1 MSSPSPSPR
10 RRANTANSPARA
22 WNSSNARVPVERPVS
37 ALRTPFKKFEPGTPR
52 GIPNPDSPAPKFDS
66 AAIRKAASP
75 SKLSKASPKKEVKDY
90 EVPVYDFSVR
100 GNNLLKPVVQRR
112 KPLTATPGQAASHIE
127 PKAKTDGVAT
137 AMLDKSHAARGAVVP
152 ASAVGL
158 RIKKPV
164 DVPLPETPV
173 AGPSGMANRPKK
185 TAGSIPLSASP
196 TGSALTR
203 SVTSRSVAR
212 LKRSPESVPLP
223 ASPAVNVGASVSTKT
238 VKLTMPAMILVRR
251 ELKPEISQAS
261 AAELETSLSPG
272 TMKHV
277 APQLLDSET
286 AAIGKATHPQLKRKQ
301 RLAAQASIDGS
312 GLGLSPSKAAK
323 APAVHVGPSK
333 TQPIVPHPA
342 IDGAFKDPKSP
353 PSASPKLERQVAPNG
368 EVFLISAKPL
378 KLQTK
383 LQVSPRS
390 GGTRAASVKTVSPKG
405 KGPTLPIKP
414 VAHGMLAGFSSRHE
428 VVSPKGKSP
437 TLPINTIGYG
447 TSAGPSNRLVSDS
460 TSTAADDEGDAV
472 LQYSYQVKM
481 DPEHR
486 KKATFEA
493 GDHVLAVDSQ
503 IVQRK
508 PSSRRINS
516 ASDPVASTAPKHTES
531 IEYQAKQYL
540 SQTLNP
546 KSLLDVQD
554 GAQRDLKTRPFVKS
568 SPIKEAKAFDQ
579 AAYQTMILKAY
590 IDERPAI
597 QIKLGRPRSRHRH
610 GSSGQAQIASDVR
623 DGSSSEFSVDFLKS
637 DASQKIIQQTFV
649 KLDMHGSG
657 WSKQPLAS
665 PIREPVSP
673 RDAEYGNFSGRIN
686 MSSSKRD
693 RAREFNLGWASEQPH
708 DNNFHLSSDHPM
720 SPLRH
725 MSRPVVPSTSTIR
738 SDDAFEHF
746 DDADHDEMDY
756 SGLCADA
763 NVLEAE
769 LKRLEREL
777 AAIPQ
782 TQYPGDQ
789 YVDDVAALEV
799 LVDLQAGVGEQT
811 SMTTDTT
818 TFTTTTTTIE
828 LPHKSALSMSHRGS
842 VSSHKSVR
850 WDPSIDEIATPVVQ
864 DKGKGKAIETV
875 AEVAEV
881 AAVAVEEKK
890 SRYELQLEDLFKQAN
905 GANGDSSEA
914 KIVGL
919 GLETVRTLR
928 LKGEEHKIAGIMKLV
943 REAVA
948 FDIADEEEEAKAALF
963 EVAVSAAPPARL
975 NPLVPEFTPRNVKEN
990 APWTLNLG
998 PCQQYSHTGMLG
1010 YEVDDWRKP
1019 SPPREV
1025 GLRNPSFEGVS
1036 NPDAVVEE
1044 HVFHD
1049 PAVLSV
1055 SPGRKRVDKFG
1066 MSSFDSTHQS
1076 ISAENF
1082 VDSLFDSGDP
1092 AILRVGQSPSR
1103 RLRAISDQTF
1113 ATTGPISVPA
1123 TAISQTVRKRVIW
1136 DDPDEPG
1143 GREVAILSKRY
1154 AERFL
1159 TRFEE
1164 KYPLTGTKAKV
1175 VPKKK
1180 LEDLPKKLDEDL
1192 LLNGVAS
1199 LKPKKLA
1206 TDAADVQQRLELL
1219 LLKKKEAKVKK
1230 MRSASGSGLSEWGVR
1245 VET

>member
-10 RRANTANSPARA
+10 RRANTGDSPTRA

-37 ALRTPFKKFEPGTPR
+37 ALRTPFEKFEPGTPR
-52 GIPNPDSPAPKFDS
+52 GIPNPDSPAPKFDLS
-66 AAIRKAASP
+66 TAILKTASS
-75 SKLSKASPKKEVKDY
+75 SKLSKPSPKKEVKDY
-90 EVPVYDFSVR
+90 EVPAYDFSVR
-100 GNNLLKPVVQRR
+100 GNTLLKPVVQRR

-127 PKAKTDGVAT
+127 PKAKAPGVT
-137 AMLDKSHAARGAVVP
+137 TTVPDKPYVASGAVVP

-158 RIKKPV
+158 RVKKPS
-164 DVPLPETPV
+164 DVPLPDTPV
-173 AGPSGMANRPKK
+173 GASGMANRLKK
-185 TAGSIPLSASP
+185 ATGSVPLSASP
-196 TGSALTR
+196 MGSVLTR
-203 SVTSRSVAR
+203 GVTSRSVTR
-212 LKRSPESVPLP
+212 LKKAPESVPLP
-223 ASPAVNVGASVSTKT
+223 ASPAVNVAASVSAKP
-238 VKLTMPAMILVRR
+238 VKLTMPAMILMRQ
-251 ELKPEISQAS
+251 ELKPEVSQAS

-277 APQLLDSET
+277 APQLLGSET

-333 TQPIVPHPA
+333 AQPAVPHPA

-353 PSASPKLERQVAPNG
+353 PNASPKLERQVARNG
-368 EVFLISAKPL
+368 EVFLVSTKPL
-378 KLQTK
+378 RLQTK

-390 GGTRAASVKTVSPKG
+390 GAARAIPTKNVSPKG
-405 KGPTLPIKP
+405 KGAALPIK
-414 VAHGMLAGFSSRHE
+414 VIIGGGNIAGSS
-428 VVSPKGKSP
+428 S
-437 TLPINTIGYG
+437 
-447 TSAGPSNRLVSDS
+447 RLVSDS
-460 TSTAADDEGDAV
+460 TSTAADDESDGV
-472 LQYSYQVKM
+472 FQYSYQAKM
-481 DPEHR
+481 DLER
-486 KKATFEA
+486 RETDSSEA
-493 GDHVLAVDSQ
+493 HVLVVDPQ
-503 IVQRK
+503 ITERK
-508 PSSRRINS
+508 PCSRRINS
-516 ASDPVASTAPKHTES
+516 ASDPVASSAPKHTES

-554 GAQRDLKTRPFVKS
+554 GAQKDSKTSALVKS
-568 SPIKEAKAFDQ
+568 SPVKEAKVSAEYS
-579 AAYQTMILKAY
+579 AEAEAVYRAMIMKAY
-590 IDERPAI
+590 LDERPAI

-610 GSSGQAQIASDVR
+610 GSSGQTQVASDVR

-657 WSKQPLAS
+657 WSKQPFAS

-673 RDAEYGNFSGRIN
+673 RSAEYGNFSRCMN
-686 MSSSKRD
+686 MSPSERD
-693 RAREFNLGWASEQPH
+693 RAREFSFGWASEQPH
-708 DNNFHLSSDHPM
+708 GHNFHLSSDHPM

-725 MSRPVVPSTSTIR
+725 MSRPLVPSSSTIR

-746 DDADHDEMDY
+746 DDADYDEIDY

-769 LKRLEREL
+769 LQRLEREL
-777 AAIPQ
+777 AATPQ
-782 TQYPGDQ
+782 SQYPGDQ

-799 LVDLQAGVGEQT
+799 LVDLQAGVGEQRQA

-818 TFTTTTTTIE
+818 TVITTTTTVE

-864 DKGKGKAIETV
+864 DKGKGKAVETA
-875 AEVAEV
+875 AEV
-881 AAVAVEEKK
+881 VEEKK
-890 SRYELQLEDLFKQAN
+890 SRYELQLEDLFKQAS

-914 KIVGL
+914 RIVGL

-928 LKGEEHKIAGIMKLV
+928 LKGEEHRIAGIMKLV
-943 REAVA
+943 HEAIA
-948 FDIADEEEEAKAALF
+948 FDDADDEEEATATPV
-963 EVAVSAAPPARL
+963 EVAVAAAPAAKL

-998 PCQQYSHTGMLG
+998 PCEQYNHTGMLG

-1019 SPPREV
+1019 SPPRE
-1025 GLRNPSFEGVS
+1025 GILCNTSYKGAS
-1036 NPDAVVEE
+1036 TPDAIVEE
-1044 HVFHD
+1044 NLFHD

-1055 SPGRKRVDKFG
+1055 SPGRKRVGKFG

-1076 ISAENF
+1076 ISAESF

-1103 RLRAISDQTF
+1103 RLRAVSDQTF
-1113 ATTGPISVPA
+1113 ATTGAISVPA
-1123 TAISQTVRKRVIW
+1123 TAASQTVRKRVIW

-1143 GREVAILSKRY
+1143 GREVAILSKKY

-1230 MRSASGSGLSEWGVR
+1230 LRSASGSGLSEWGVR
-1245 VET
+1245 VEA

>member
-1 MSSPSPSPR
+1 M
-10 RRANTANSPARA
+10 
-22 WNSSNARVPVERPVS
+22 
-37 ALRTPFKKFEPGTPR
+37 
-52 GIPNPDSPAPKFDS
+52 PNLDSPAPKFDLS
-66 AAIRKAASP
+66 TAILKTAS
-75 SKLSKASPKKEVKDY
+75 STKLSKQSPKKEAKDY
-90 EVPVYDFSVR
+90 DVPAYDFTMR
-100 GNNLLKPVVQRR
+100 GNTLLKPVVQRR

-127 PKAKTDGVAT
+127 PKAKIPGVT
-137 AMLDKSHAARGAVVP
+137 TTVPDKPHVASGAVVP

-158 RIKKPV
+158 RVKKPS
-164 DVPLPETPV
+164 DVPLPDTPV
-173 AGPSGMANRPKK
+173 AGHSSMANRLKK
-185 TAGSIPLSASP
+185 A
-196 TGSALTR
+196 TGSVTLPTSPMGPALTR
-203 SVTSRSVAR
+203 AVTSRSVTRVKKA
-212 LKRSPESVPLP
+212 PELVPLP
-223 ASPAVNVGASVSTKT
+223 ASPAANATANVSTKP
-238 VKLTMPAMILVRR
+238 VKLTMPAMILMRQG
-251 ELKPEISQAS
+251 LKPEVSQAS
-261 AAELETSLSPG
+261 VAELETSLSPG

-277 APQLLDSET
+277 APQLLVSET

-333 TQPIVPHPA
+333 AQPAVPHSA

-353 PSASPKLERQVAPNG
+353 PNTSPKLERQVAPHG
-368 EVFLISAKPL
+368 EVSLVSTKPL
-378 KLQTK
+378 RVQTK
-383 LQVSPRS
+383 LEVSPRS
-390 GGTRAASVKTVSPKG
+390 GVPSVVPTKIVSPRG
-405 KGPTLPIKP
+405 KGPALPSKDIM
-414 VAHGMLAGFSSRHE
+414 GGGE
-428 VVSPKGKSP
+428 V
-437 TLPINTIGYG
+437 
-447 TSAGPSNRLVSDS
+447 AGPSSRLVSDS
-460 TSTAADDEGDAV
+460 TSTAADDERDEV
-472 LQYSYQVKM
+472 HQYRYHAKM
-481 DPEHR
+481 DFERR
-486 KKATFEA
+486 KKDSSEA
-493 GDHVLAVDSQ
+493 HVLVVDPL
-503 IVQRK
+503 IVERK
-508 PSSRRINS
+508 SFSRRINS
-516 ASDPVASTAPKHTES
+516 ASDPVASSAPKHTES

-546 KSLLDVQD
+546 RALLGIQD
-554 GAQRDLKTRPFVKS
+554 GAQKDLKKGPLVKS
-568 SPIKEAKAFDQ
+568 SPVKERNVPVEYSTEAE
-579 AAYQTMILKAY
+579 AAYQAMIMKAY
-590 IDERPAI
+590 NDERPAI
-597 QIKLGRPRSRHRH
+597 QVKLGRPRSRHRH
-610 GSSGQAQIASDVR
+610 GSSGQTQVASHVR

-637 DASQKIIQQTFV
+637 DASQKIIQQTFI
-649 KLDMHGSG
+649 KLDMNGSG

-673 RDAEYGNFSGRIN
+673 SNAEYGSFSRR
-686 MSSSKRD
+686 MSTSPSEPD
-693 RAREFNLGWASEQPH
+693 RAREFSLGWASEEPH
-708 DNNFHLSSDHPM
+708 GHNFHLSSDHPM

-725 MSRPVVPSTSTIR
+725 MSRPLVTSSSTIG

-746 DDADHDEMDY
+746 DDADYAEIDY
-756 SGLCADA
+756 SGLCTDA

-769 LKRLEREL
+769 LQRFEREL

-782 TQYPGDQ
+782 SQRPGDQ

-799 LVDLQAGVGEQT
+799 PVDLQAGVGEQGQA
-811 SMTTDTT
+811 SLTTNTAT
-818 TFTTTTTTIE
+818 VTTTTATVE
-828 LPHKSALSMSHRGS
+828 LPHKSALSMLHRGS

-850 WDPSIDEIATPVVQ
+850 WDPSIEEIAIPVVQ
-864 DKGKGKAIETV
+864 GKGKGKAGETV
-875 AEVAEV
+875 PKV
-881 AAVAVEEKK
+881 VEEKK
-890 SRYELQLEDLFKQAN
+890 SRYELQLEDLFKQAS
-905 GANGDSSEA
+905 GANGDISEA
-914 KIVGL
+914 RIVGL

-928 LKGEEHKIAGIMKLV
+928 LKGEDHRIAGIMKLV
-943 REAVA
+943 HEAIA
-948 FDIADEEEEAKAALF
+948 FDDADDDGEAKATPVD
-963 EVAVSAAPPARL
+963 VAVAATPPAKL

-998 PCQQYSHTGMLG
+998 PCEQYNHTGMLG

-1019 SPPREV
+1019 SPPRE
-1025 GLRNPSFEGVS
+1025 GSLRNLSFKRAS
-1036 NPDAVVEE
+1036 SPDAVVEE
-1044 HVFHD
+1044 NLFHD

-1055 SPGRKRVDKFG
+1055 SPGRKRVGEDG
-1066 MSSFDSTHQS
+1066 MSSFDNTHQS

-1103 RLRAISDQTF
+1103 RLRAISDETF
-1113 ATTGPISVPA
+1113 ATTGAISVPA
-1123 TAISQTVRKRVIW
+1123 TVASQTVRKRVIW

-1143 GREVAILSKRY
+1143 GREVAILSKKY

-1245 VET
+1245 VEA

>member
-10 RRANTANSPARA
+10 RRVNTLESPTRA
-22 WNSSNARVPVERPVS
+22 WNSSNAVVPVERPVS
-37 ALRTPFKKFEPGTPR
+37 TLRTPFKTFESGSPR
-52 GIPNPDSPAPKFDS
+52 GMPPRFDS
-66 AAIRKAASP
+66 AAIQKSASP
-75 SKLSKASPKKEVKDY
+75 TKLSKPIAKKEIKDY

-127 PKAKTDGVAT
+127 PKVKTPGVA
-137 AMLDKSHAARGAVVP
+137 AAVSDKSNTARATVEP

-158 RIKKPV
+158 RIKRPS
-164 DVPLPETPV
+164 DVPLSDTPDI
-173 AGPSGMANRPKK
+173 GPSGMANRLKK
-185 TAGSIPLSASP
+185 APSSASP
-196 TGSALTR
+196 MGSALTR
-203 SVTSRSVAR
+203 SVTSRSVIR
-212 LKRSPESVPLP
+212 LKKAPESIPLP
-223 ASPAVNVGASVSTKT
+223 ASPAVHVAAGIPTKP
-238 VKLTMPAMILVRR
+238 VKLTMPAMILVRQ
-251 ELKPEISQAS
+251 ELKPEVSQAS

-277 APQLLDSET
+277 APQLLDSDT

-323 APAVHVGPSK
+323 TLAVHVGPSK
-333 TQPIVPHPA
+333 AQPVVPHPA

-353 PSASPKLERQVAPNG
+353 PSASPKLERQVAPTG
-368 EVFLISAKPL
+368 EVFLVSTKPL

-390 GGTRAASVKTVSPKG
+390 SVARVAPAKMASPKG
-405 KGPTLPIKP
+405 KGP
-414 VAHGMLAGFSSRHE
+414 SS
-428 VVSPKGKSP
+428 K
-437 TLPINTIGYG
+437 
-447 TSAGPSNRLVSDS
+447 
-460 TSTAADDEGDAV
+460 AAVDECDGV
-472 LQYSYQVKM
+472 PQYSYQAKM
-481 DPEHR
+481 DLEPR
-486 KKATFEA
+486 KKTTSEA
-493 GDHVLAVDSQ
+493 EAHVLAVDPQ
-503 IVQRK
+503 ISLRK

-516 ASDPVASTAPKHTES
+516 ASDPVVSGASKHIQS
-531 IEYQAKQYL
+531 VEYQEKQYL
-540 SQTLNP
+540 SQTLNS
-546 KSLLDVQD
+546 KSFLDVQD
-554 GAQRDLKTRPFVKS
+554 GAQKDLKTSLLVKS
-568 SPIKEAKAFDQ
+568 SPAKESKVSAEYSSEAE
-579 AAYQTMILKAY
+579 AAYQAMIMKAY
-590 IDERPAI
+590 IDERPTI

-610 GSSGQAQIASDVR
+610 GSSGQTQVASDVR

-649 KLDMHGSG
+649 KLDMHGGG

-673 RDAEYGNFSGRIN
+673 TNAEYGNFSRRMN
-686 MSSSKRD
+686 MSPSGRD
-693 RAREFNLGWASEQPH
+693 CAREFNLGWASEQPH
-708 DNNFHLSSDHPM
+708 GNNFHLSSDHPM
-720 SPLRH
+720 SPMRH
-725 MSRPVVPSTSTIR
+725 ISRPAVPSISTIR

-746 DDADHDEMDY
+746 DDVDFDVIDY

-769 LKRLEREL
+769 LQRLEREL

-782 TQYPGDQ
+782 TQYPGDRCN
-789 YVDDVAALEV
+789 DDVAALEV
-799 LVDLQAGVGEQT
+799 LFDLQAGVGEHRQAST
-811 SMTTDTT
+811 TTDTT
-818 TFTTTTTTIE
+818 TIATTTTTVE

-864 DKGKGKAIETV
+864 DKGKGKAVETV
-875 AEVAEV
+875 AEVA
-881 AAVAVEEKK
+881 VEEK
-890 SRYELQLEDLFKQAN
+890 SRYELQLEGLFKQAN

-914 KIVGL
+914 RIVGL
-919 GLETVRTLR
+919 GLEAVRTLR

-943 REAVA
+943 HEAVA
-948 FDIADEEEEAKAALF
+948 FADADEEEEATAAPG
-963 EVAVSAAPPARL
+963 EVTAPAAPAAPPAKL

-998 PCQQYSHTGMLG
+998 SCEQYNHTSMLG
-1010 YEVDDWRKP
+1010 YEVDDWPKP
-1019 SPPREV
+1019 SPPREG
-1025 GLRNPSFEGVS
+1025 GLCKSSFEGAS
-1036 NPDAVVEE
+1036 SPDVVVEE
-1044 HVFHD
+1044 NLFHD
-1049 PAVLSV
+1049 PAVLSI
-1055 SPGRKRVDKFG
+1055 SPGRKRVSKFG

-1076 ISAENF
+1076 ISEENF

-1113 ATTGPISVPA
+1113 ATTGAISAPA
-1123 TAISQTVRKRVIW
+1123 TAASQTVRKRVIW

-1245 VET
+1245 AEG

>member
-10 RRANTANSPARA
+10 RRVNTADSPTRA

-37 ALRTPFKKFEPGTPR
+37 VLRTPFKKFEPGNPR
-52 GIPNPDSPAPKFDS
+52 GIPNPDSPAPKFDLS
-66 AAIRKAASP
+66 TTILKTAS
-75 SKLSKASPKKEVKDY
+75 SFKLSKPSPKKEVKDY
-90 EVPVYDFSVR
+90 EVPAYDFSVR
-100 GNNLLKPVVQRR
+100 GNTLLKPVVQRR

-127 PKAKTDGVAT
+127 PKARTPGVTT
-137 AMLDKSHAARGAVVP
+137 AVPDKPHVAIGTVVP

-158 RIKKPV
+158 RVKKPS
-164 DVPLPETPV
+164 DIPLPDTPV
-173 AGPSGMANRPKK
+173 AGPSGMANRLKK
-185 TAGSIPLSASP
+185 ATGSVPLSTSP
-196 TGSALTR
+196 MGSALTR
-203 SVTSRSVAR
+203 SVTSRSVTR
-212 LKRSPESVPLP
+212 LKKAPESVPLP
-223 ASPAVNVGASVSTKT
+223 ASPAVNVTASVSTKP
-238 VKLTMPAMILVRR
+238 VKLTMPAMILMRQK
-251 ELKPEISQAS
+251 LKPEVSQAS
-261 AAELETSLSPG
+261 AAELGTSLSPG

-277 APQLLDSET
+277 APQLLGSET
-286 AAIGKATHPQLKRKQ
+286 TAIGKATHPQVKRKQ

-333 TQPIVPHPA
+333 AQPVVPHPA

-353 PSASPKLERQVAPNG
+353 PNASPKLERQFAPNG
-368 EVFLISAKPL
+368 EVFLVSTKPL
-378 KLQTK
+378 RLQTK

-390 GGTRAASVKTVSPKG
+390 GAARVVPTKNVSPKG
-405 KGPTLPIKP
+405 KGPALPIKVIMGGGN
-414 VAHGMLAGFSSRHE
+414 VAGS
-428 VVSPKGKSP
+428 
-437 TLPINTIGYG
+437 
-447 TSAGPSNRLVSDS
+447 SNRLVSDS
-460 TSTAADDEGDAV
+460 TSTAADDERDGV
-472 LQYSYQVKM
+472 LQYSYQAKV
-481 DPEHR
+481 DLEHR
-486 KKATFEA
+486 KKNSSEE
-493 GDHVLAVDSQ
+493 HVLVVYPQVAE
-503 IVQRK
+503 RK
-508 PSSRRINS
+508 PFSRRVNS
-516 ASDPVASTAPKHTES
+516 ASDPVASSASKHTES

-546 KSLLDVQD
+546 KSLLDVQG
-554 GAQRDLKTRPFVKS
+554 GAQKALKTSPLVKS
-568 SPIKEAKAFDQ
+568 SPDKDAKVSAEYSAEVE
-579 AAYQTMILKAY
+579 AAYQAMIMKAY
-590 IDERPAI
+590 FDERPAI
-597 QIKLGRPRSRHRH
+597 RIKLGRPRSRHRH
-610 GSSGQAQIASDVR
+610 GSSGQTQVASDVR

-637 DASQKIIQQTFV
+637 EASQKIIQQTFV

-657 WSKQPLAS
+657 WSKQPLGS

-673 RDAEYGNFSGRIN
+673 RNAEYGNFSKRLSI
-686 MSSSKRD
+686 SPSERD
-693 RAREFNLGWASEQPH
+693 RAREFSLGWASEQPH
-708 DNNFHLSSDHPM
+708 GHNFHLSSDHPM

-725 MSRPVVPSTSTIR
+725 MSRPLVPSSSTIR
-738 SDDAFEHF
+738 SNDAFEHF
-746 DDADHDEMDY
+746 DDADYDEIDY
-756 SGLCADA
+756 SGVCADS

-769 LKRLEREL
+769 LQRLEREL
-777 AAIPQ
+777 AVIPQ
-782 TQYPGDQ
+782 SQYPGDQ
-789 YVDDVAALEV
+789 HVDDVAALEV
-799 LVDLQAGVGEQT
+799 LVDLEAGVGEQRQA
-811 SMTTDTT
+811 SLTTDTT
-818 TFTTTTTTIE
+818 TVNATATTVE

-864 DKGKGKAIETV
+864 GKGKGKAVETV
-875 AEVAEV
+875 AEVV
-881 AAVAVEEKK
+881 KEKK
-890 SRYELQLEDLFKQAN
+890 SRYELQLEDLFKQAS

-914 KIVGL
+914 RIVGL

-928 LKGEEHKIAGIMKLV
+928 LKGEEHRIAGIMKLV
-943 REAVA
+943 HEAIA
-948 FDIADEEEEAKAALF
+948 FDDDEEGKATPV
-963 EVAVSAAPPARL
+963 EVAVAAAPPAKL
-975 NPLVPEFTPRNVKEN
+975 NPLVPEFTPRNIKEN
-990 APWTLNLG
+990 APWALNLG
-998 PCQQYSHTGMLG
+998 PCEQYNHTGMLG

-1019 SPPREV
+1019 SPPRE
-1025 GLRNPSFEGVS
+1025 GSLRNPSFEGAS
-1036 NPDAVVEE
+1036 SPDAVVEE
-1044 HVFHD
+1044 NLFHD
-1049 PAVLSV
+1049 PAVLSI
-1055 SPGRKRVDKFG
+1055 SPGRKRVGKFD

-1103 RLRAISDQTF
+1103 HLRAISDQTF
-1113 ATTGPISVPA
+1113 ATTDAISVPA
-1123 TAISQTVRKRVIW
+1123 TAASQTVRKRVIW

-1143 GREVAILSKRY
+1143 GREVAILSKKY

-1245 VET
+1245 VEG

>member
-10 RRANTANSPARA
+10 RRANTADSPTRA

-52 GIPNPDSPAPKFDS
+52 GIPNPGSPAPKFDS

-75 SKLSKASPKKEVKDY
+75 SKLSKPSPEKEVKDY

-100 GNNLLKPVVQRR
+100 GNTLLKPVVQRR

-137 AMLDKSHAARGAVVP
+137 NVPDKSHVARGAVVP

-158 RIKKPV
+158 RIKKPS
-164 DVPLPETPV
+164 DVPLPQTPV
-173 AGPSGMANRPKK
+173 AGPSGMANRFKK
-185 TAGSIPLSASP
+185 STGSVPLSASP
-196 TGSALTR
+196 MGSALTR

-212 LKRSPESVPLP
+212 LKKSPESVPLP
-223 ASPAVNVGASVSTKT
+223 ASPAVNVGAGVSTKL
-238 VKLTMPAMILVRR
+238 VKLTMPAMILVRQ
-251 ELKPEISQAS
+251 ELKPEVSQAS

-277 APQLLDSET
+277 APQLLDNET

-333 TQPIVPHPA
+333 AQPIVPHPA

-368 EVFLISAKPL
+368 EVFLVSAKPL

-390 GGTRAASVKTVSPKG
+390 GGTRVAPVKSASPRG
-405 KGPTLPIKP
+405 KGQALPVKP
-414 VAHGMLAGFSSRHE
+414 VGHSMVAGSSSRHE
-428 VVSPKGKSP
+428 VVSPRGKGP
-437 TLPINTIGYG
+437 ALPFKTITHG
-447 TSAGPSNRLVSDS
+447 TGAGPSNRLVSDS
-460 TSTAADDEGDAV
+460 TSTAADDEGDGV
-472 LQYSYQVKM
+472 LHYSYHTMM
-481 DPEHR
+481 DLERR
-486 KKATFEA
+486 KKATSEA
-493 GDHVLAVDSQ
+493 EAHVLAVDPQ

-508 PSSRRINS
+508 PSFRRINS
-516 ASDPVASTAPKHTES
+516 TSDPVASTAPKHTES

-554 GAQRDLKTRPFVKS
+554 GAQKDLKTSPLVKS
-568 SPIKEAKAFDQ
+568 SPIKEAKVFDE

-610 GSSGQAQIASDVR
+610 GSSGQTQVVSDVC

-657 WSKQPLAS
+657 WSKQPHAS

-673 RDAEYGNFSGRIN
+673 RNAEYGNFSRRIN
-686 MSSSKRD
+686 MSPSERD

-708 DNNFHLSSDHPM
+708 GNNFHLSSDHPM

-746 DDADHDEMDY
+746 DDADYDEIDY
-756 SGLCADA
+756 SGLCANA
-763 NVLEAE
+763 NVLEVE
-769 LKRLEREL
+769 LQRLEREL

-799 LVDLQAGVGEQT
+799 LVDLQAGVGEQA

-818 TFTTTTTTIE
+818 TVTTTTTTVE

-850 WDPSIDEIATPVVQ
+850 WDPSIDEIATPVLQ
-864 DKGKGKAIETV
+864 DKGKVKAIETV
-875 AEVAEV
+875 AEVEV
-881 AAVAVEEKK
+881 VVEEKK

-948 FDIADEEEEAKAALF
+948 FDIADEEEEAKAAPV
-963 EVAVSAAPPARL
+963 EVAGSAAPPAKL

-998 PCQQYSHTGMLG
+998 PCQQYNHTGMLG

-1025 GLRNPSFEGVS
+1025 GLRNPSFGGAS
-1036 NPDAVVEE
+1036 NPDADVEE
-1044 HVFHD
+1044 HIFHD

-1055 SPGRKRVDKFG
+1055 SPGRKRVGKFG

-1113 ATTGPISVPA
+1113 ATTGAISVPA
-1123 TAISQTVRKRVIW
+1123 TAASQTVRKRVIW

-1245 VET
+1245 VEA